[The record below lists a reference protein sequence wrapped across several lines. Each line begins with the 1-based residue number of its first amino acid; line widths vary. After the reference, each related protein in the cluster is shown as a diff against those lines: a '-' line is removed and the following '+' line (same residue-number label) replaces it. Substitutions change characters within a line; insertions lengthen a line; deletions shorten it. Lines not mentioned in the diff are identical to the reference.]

1 MTTPT
6 KTKHTVIVSI
16 AVQAVLEVESTFD
29 GQGVFC
35 TVNWP
40 GGGTP
45 PFLFSTVPVGPRVS
59 EQDAA
64 AIGRIAMTDVA
75 QKLLTRI
82 SQEETKVE
90 PTTVLTSPQGQVN

>member
-16 AVQAVLEVESTFD
+16 AAQAVLEVESTFD
-29 GQGVFC
+29 EQGVFC

-40 GGGTP
+40 ENV
-45 PFLFSTVPVGPRVS
+45 PFLFSAPLVGPPVS
-59 EQDAA
+59 TEDAK

-90 PTTVLTSPQGQVN
+90 PATVLTPPTGQVN